1 MDQFASDMVL
11 TASNR
16 YHEHEEGYLKDA
28 LSDDSTEID
37 AWWKNQFWTLILGL
51 VCGVGANMLSKLWRL
66 SRSPAMN
73 SSINPSESINT
84 SSLTNVSLD
93 NKMVFV
99 VRTDLNMGKGKA
111 AAQCAHAAVA
121 CYKKALKKTPM
132 FVKQWELFGQA
143 KVTLKAPDFIKEEIK
158 KDQGYSLQNLANEAQ
173 QLGIV
178 ACVIHDAGHTQVEK
192 GSSTVLGIGP
202 APSKTIDIVTGNL
215 KLY

>member
-11 TASNR
+11 TASNQ
-16 YHEHEEGYLKDA
+16 YQDHQEGYTKDT

-66 SRSPAMN
+66 SRTSAMN
-73 SSINPSESINT
+73 SSINPSESITT

>member
-1 MDQFASDMVL
+1 MVL
-11 TASNR
+11 TASNQ

-84 SSLTNVSLD
+84 SSLTKVSLD

-132 FVKQWELFGQA
+132 FLKQWELFGQA